1 MKHLRLLIS
10 FVVLLSA
17 LLFSCRSKR
26 ADSPFDRSVKEQE
39 WFDLTEIQENGEL
52 IVLTEYGPDTYFEWR
67 GEHFGR
73 QYMLADAYARSI
85 GTSMRVEVGRSIEEL
100 QKRMATG
107 DGDIIIYNVPDSLQT
122 EDNVY
127 LKADTIISGWAVSKR
142 CPELAEN
149 LQEWIEKNNSNLVAL
164 STLEIRT
171 SNGRRYTPRRRVSAP
186 IRNLA
191 RGEISIFDPL
201 FKQYGK
207 NLGWDWKLLAAQAYQ
222 ESAFDPEA
230 VSFMGAMGL
239 MQLMPS
245 TAKSVGVKM
254 DKVFVPEHN
263 VRGAARL
270 ISLLKEH
277 YSKIHN
283 ESERINFILA
293 AYNAGSGHV
302 DDARRLAKKY
312 GKDPDR
318 WLGNVDGFVLRM
330 AQPRFYNQPEVQHG
344 FFRGQETHDY
354 VNSIRSRWDEYRRKV
369 R

>member
-1 MKHLRLLIS
+1 MKHLGLHIS
-10 FVVLLSA
+10 FFVLLSA

-171 SNGRRYTPRRRVSAP
+171 SNGRIYTPRRRVSAP

-222 ESAFDPEA
+222 ESAFDPDA

-344 FFRGQETHDY
+344 YFRGQETHDY

>member
-1 MKHLRLLIS
+1 MKHLGLQIS

-85 GTSMRVEVGRSIEEL
+85 GTSMRVEVGRSVEEL

-149 LQEWIEKNNSNLVAL
+149 LQEWIEKNNTNLVAL

-171 SNGRRYTPRRRVSAP
+171 SNGRRYLS
-186 IRNLA
+186 
-191 RGEISIFDPL
+191 
-201 FKQYGK
+201 
-207 NLGWDWKLLAAQAYQ
+207 
-222 ESAFDPEA
+222 
-230 VSFMGAMGL
+230 
-239 MQLMPS
+239 
-245 TAKSVGVKM
+245 
-254 DKVFVPEHN
+254 
-263 VRGAARL
+263 L
-270 ISLLKEH
+270 IH
-277 YSKIHN
+277 I
-283 ESERINFILA
+283 
-293 AYNAGSGHV
+293 
-302 DDARRLAKKY
+302 
-312 GKDPDR
+312 
-318 WLGNVDGFVLRM
+318 
-330 AQPRFYNQPEVQHG
+330 
-344 FFRGQETHDY
+344 
-354 VNSIRSRWDEYRRKV
+354 
-369 R
+369 